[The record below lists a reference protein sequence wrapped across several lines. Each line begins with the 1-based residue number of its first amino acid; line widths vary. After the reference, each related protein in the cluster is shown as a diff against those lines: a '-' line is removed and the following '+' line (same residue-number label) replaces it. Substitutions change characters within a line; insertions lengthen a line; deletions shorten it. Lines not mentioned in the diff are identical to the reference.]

1 MLPDSP
7 FPPERAPE
15 VLTVS
20 DLAFGV
26 RGVLES
32 TFDDVTVEGELT
44 NAKLHASGHFYFTL
58 RDEGAALRGV
68 LWRSSAARLGFR
80 PRDGMLVRVRGRVS
94 FYEARGETQLVGQS
108 LVLAGEGAIRQA
120 FDALRQRLDAEG
132 LFDPARKKPLP
143 PYPERV
149 GVVTSL
155 GAAALRDMLAVL
167 ARRYPL
173 AEVVVVGV
181 PVQGPD
187 APEAIAEAIAVLSA
201 LDRDDPYRPDVLLVG
216 RGGGAAEDLWAFNDE
231 AVVRALHACTVPVV
245 SGVGHETDL
254 TLADLVADVRASTPS
269 MAAEL
274 AVPDRREVA
283 AFVNGYASAL
293 ADGLRQHASSARV
306 RLQTTLLSPA
316 LRRVPDRMREAGF
329 ALERRR
335 ARLDAAVHARL
346 DAART
351 ALRDREADLARL
363 DPSGPL
369 ARGFARVEDASGHAV
384 VDASA
389 LRPGDVLALRFASG
403 TVRVRVLPLT
413 NP

>member
-1 MLPDSP
+1 VLPDFP
-7 FPPERAPE
+7 FPSERAPE
-15 VLTVS
+15 VLSVS

-44 NAKLHASGHFYFTL
+44 NAHLHGSGHFYFTL
-58 RDEGAALRGV
+58 RDDGAALRGV
-68 LWRSSAARLGFR
+68 LWRSSASRLAFR

-94 FYEARGETQLVGQS
+94 FYEARGETQIVGQS
-108 LVLAGEGAIRQA
+108 LALAGEGAIRQA
-120 FDALRQRLDAEG
+120 FEALRQRLDAEG

-155 GAAALRDMLAVL
+155 GAAALRDILAVL
-167 ARRYPL
+167 GRRYPL

-201 LDRDDPYRPDVLLVG
+201 LSADDPYRPDVLLVG

-231 AVVRALHACTVPVV
+231 AVVRALHACPIPVV
-245 SGVGHETDL
+245 SGVGHETDV
-254 TLADLVADVRASTPS
+254 TLADFAADVRAATPS

-293 ADGLRQHASSARV
+293 ADGLRQHAASARM
-306 RLQTTLLSPA
+306 RLQTALLSPA
-316 LRRVPDRMREAGF
+316 LRRVPERLREAGYG
-329 ALERRR
+329 LERSRS
-335 ARLDAAVHARL
+335 RLDAALAARL
-346 DAART
+346 DAARHG
-351 ALRDREADLARL
+351 LRDREATLARL

-369 ARGFARVEDASGHAV
+369 ARGFARVEDVAGRAV
-384 VDASA
+384 VDASS
-389 LRPGDVLALRFASG
+389 LRAGDVLALRLASG
-403 TVRVRVLPLT
+403 TVRVRVL
-413 NP
+413 